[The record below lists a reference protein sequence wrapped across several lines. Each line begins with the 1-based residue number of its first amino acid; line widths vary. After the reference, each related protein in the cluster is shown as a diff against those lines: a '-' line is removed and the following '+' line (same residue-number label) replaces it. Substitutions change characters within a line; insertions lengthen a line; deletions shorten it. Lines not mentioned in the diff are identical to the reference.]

1 MRAIRPLC
9 AKTITC
15 CISRV
20 HVNMLWQRCWDIANH
35 LVRFAVPYAVVPIWC
50 LRATRSQN
58 QMSNLSNEWYVF
70 LVARENELSQ
80 NQNADQQNGSHLSQ
94 TKMPGQ
100 DGTVAAQRREVN
112 RLAAKKS
119 RELRRYDDEASQLT
133 IEALTVAVCDLTQ
146 SIRDVYQS
154 DNPVAALERLVQSL
168 PNKDDL
174 KRIQ

>member
-1 MRAIRPLC
+1 
-9 AKTITC
+9 
-15 CISRV
+15 
-20 HVNMLWQRCWDIANH
+20 
-35 LVRFAVPYAVVPIWC
+35 
-50 LRATRSQN
+50 
-58 QMSNLSNEWYVF
+58 MSNLSNEWYVF